1 MSDAIAITEASMRNG
16 MNILDIISHNLANAD
31 TAGYKREIAVSRP
44 FNSVFLDASSKS
56 NTNISENTTSV
67 TDFSVGIPRHTGNP
81 LDLTIEGDGFFTLES
96 PLGTVYT
103 RQGAFSLDASGH
115 VVNSAGYKLMGEAG
129 PIRLTS
135 EQPRIDNE
143 GMIWQGDE
151 LAGHIKIAEFAKT
164 TSLQKIGSGIFR
176 AGSSSSLV
184 ATDITSGVRQGFVE
198 TSNVNG
204 MHEMVNLIS
213 TMRQLEGSQK
223 VIQGYNDMMDLAIE
237 TIADI

>member
-1 MSDAIAITEASMRNG
+1 MISG

-31 TAGYKREIAVSRP
+31 TAGYKREISVTQP
-44 FNSVFLDASSKS
+44 FSTVLLEANNKS
-56 NTNISENTTSV
+56 IANNGENTTTY
-67 TDFSVGIPRHTGNP
+67 TDFSLGIPRHTGNP

-96 PLGTVYT
+96 PQGTVYT
-103 RQGAFSLDASGH
+103 RQGSFSLDASGH
-115 VVNSAGYKLMGEAG
+115 IVTTAGYKLIGETG

-143 GMIWQGDE
+143 GMIWQGEE
-151 LAGHIKIAEFAKT
+151 LAGHIKIAEFTNTA
-164 TSLQKIGSGIFR
+164 SLQKIGSGLFG
-176 AGSSSSLV
+176 AGSSSSQLV
-184 ATDITSGVRQGFVE
+184 SNGKTGVRQGFLE

-204 MHEMVNLIS
+204 MHEMVHLIS

-223 VIQGYNDMMDLAIE
+223 VIQGYNDMLDLAIE

>member
-1 MSDAIAITEASMRNG
+1 MISG

-31 TAGYKREIAVSRP
+31 TAGFKREISVIQP
-44 FNSVFLDASSKS
+44 FSSVLSQASGQSSTNS
-56 NTNISENTTSV
+56 SENTTTY
-67 TDFSVGIPRHTGNP
+67 TDFSLGIPRHTGNP

-96 PLGTVYT
+96 PLGTLYT
-103 RQGAFSLDASGH
+103 RQGSFSLDASGH
-115 VVNSAGYKLMGEAG
+115 IVTASGYKLMGEAG

-151 LAGHIKIAEFAKT
+151 LAGQIKITDFANAA
-164 TSLQKIGSGIFR
+164 SLQKIGSGLFR
-176 AGSSSSLV
+176 AGSSSSQLV
-184 ATDITSGVRQGFVE
+184 TEGKTGLRQGFLE

-204 MHEMVNLIS
+204 MHEMVHLIS

-223 VIQGYNDMMDLAIE
+223 VIQGYNDMLDLAIE